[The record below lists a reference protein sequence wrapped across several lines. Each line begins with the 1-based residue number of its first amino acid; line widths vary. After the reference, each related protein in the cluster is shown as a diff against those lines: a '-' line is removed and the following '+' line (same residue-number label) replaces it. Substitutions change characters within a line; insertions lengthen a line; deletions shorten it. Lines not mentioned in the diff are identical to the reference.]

1 MAVPVLIGMVSCGQ
15 SVRGSDEGSA
25 EIIIFDT
32 PVAPEEEANVYS
44 VVKRLNGTPLKN
56 IVAEIEKE
64 AITQKLKS
72 SRGNVAQAAKELEV
86 CKAALYEKMKRYDIS
101 AKKLR

>member
-1 MAVPVLIGMVSCGQ
+1 MSKSSIITEQ
-15 SVRGSDEGSA
+15 D
-25 EIIIFDT
+25 IIFDT
-32 PVAPEEEANVYS
+32 PVAPEEEANVTS
-44 VVKRLNGTPLKN
+44 MVKLLNGTPLKT

-72 SRGNVAQAAKELEV
+72 SSGNVAQAAKELEV